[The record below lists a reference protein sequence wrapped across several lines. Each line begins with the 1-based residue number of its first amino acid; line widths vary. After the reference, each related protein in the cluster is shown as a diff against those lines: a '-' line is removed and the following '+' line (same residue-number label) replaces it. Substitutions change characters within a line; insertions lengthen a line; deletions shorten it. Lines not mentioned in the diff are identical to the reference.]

1 MRKIPQS
8 RPPGLRSWSTLHL
21 KTVSD
26 LAGIVLA
33 MMKPILTNMKEAGQT
48 WATKF
53 KNGALLKS
61 YPMDYHIYVKST
73 VCDIKTTV
81 MSLHYSGVEVKITL
95 MISSLHIILI
105 Y

>member
-33 MMKPILTNMKEAGQT
+33 MMKPILTNMKEAKPGLQSL
-48 WATKF
+48 

-61 YPMDYHIYVKST
+61 YPMDYHMLKVQF
-73 VCDIKTTV
+73 V
-81 MSLHYSGVEVKITL
+81 
-95 MISSLHIILI
+95 ISKPQ
-105 Y
+105 